1 MQVDSSALDSRYAVV
16 LGSPIHSPFYSGN
29 AKEDDVAFRL
39 QKATK
44 ESLALVE
51 ASQPESCL
59 TQSLLHFSISIP
71 YHPSIVFI
79 EYCELLI
86 NVPLPCA
93 VHS

>member
-1 MQVDSSALDSRYAVV
+1 MDSSVADARYPVV

-29 AKEDDVAFRL
+29 AKEDDAAFNL
-39 QKATK
+39 QKAAK
-44 ESLALVE
+44 DSLMLVE

-59 TQSLLHFSISIP
+59 NQSFLHFSISIP

-86 NVPLPCA
+86 NVSLVPL
-93 VHS
+93 SYS